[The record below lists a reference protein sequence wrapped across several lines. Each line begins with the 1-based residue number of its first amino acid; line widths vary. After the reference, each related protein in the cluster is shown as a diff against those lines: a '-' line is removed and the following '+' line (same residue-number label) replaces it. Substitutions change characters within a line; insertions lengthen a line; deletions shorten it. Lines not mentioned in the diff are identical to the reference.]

1 MSLRGKGEK
10 TSPGRTFQAPPG
22 FREASQPSLGSDE
35 VVSSAYHVRREMVR
49 TDTGAVYEAWD
60 MLLER
65 PVALKLA
72 WRDPGSPS
80 LIAEARR
87 CAAVAD
93 PAAVAT
99 YGVGNHRGVE
109 YVVAER
115 VEGVTLR
122 QHVTSH
128 VSAGDIVSP
137 AQVLELMLRVARGVA
152 ASHRARIALGEVS
165 GETAL
170 VTPAGRVVLGRLSLS
185 QVPSVGADEA
195 CWAPEAI
202 TGQKNPSD
210 PAAAAGIDLYGLGC
224 VAVELATGHPPF
236 RGDNVKATL
245 FGHVHTRPPVLSE
258 VRTDLP
264 VELADLVVELLAKV
278 PAARPPSA
286 EVVVAQLEAIAE
298 RAAATRRTLRVLVVD
313 HDQDRVRDLWSV
325 IRRAHARAT
334 VDAAT
339 DGNDATQKLRRD
351 RPDVVIVD
359 TRLRGPMNALEL
371 FMYMNGLE
379 EARGTALVA
388 VADQLDPRDAAVFT
402 QMGVGTTL
410 VRDAR
415 FHEVCGAL
423 IRRLAAAPRHGRA
436 QRITVSG

>member
-1 MSLRGKGEK
+1 MRGKGEK
-10 TSPGRTFQAPPG
+10 SSPGRMVLAPPG
-22 FREASQPSLGSDE
+22 FRDSPQAALNSDE
-35 VVSSAYHVRREMVR
+35 VVSSAYHVRRELTR
-49 TDTGAVYEAWD
+49 TDTGTVFEAWD

-72 WRDPGSPS
+72 WRDAGTPS
-80 LIAEARR
+80 LLNEARR
-87 CAAVAD
+87 CAAVVD
-93 PAAVAT
+93 PASVVT
-99 YGVGNHRGVE
+99 HGVGNHRGTE
-109 YVVAER
+109 YVVSER

-122 QHVTSH
+122 EHVTSH
-128 VSAGDIVSP
+128 VAAGDIVTP
-137 AQVLELMLRVARGVA
+137 TQVLDLLLRVARGVA
-152 ASHRARIALGEVS
+152 AAHRARVALGEVS

-170 VTPAGRVVLGRLSLS
+170 VTPAGRVVLGRLSMS

-202 TGQKNPSD
+202 TGQKSPSD
-210 PAAAAGIDLYGLGC
+210 PAAAAGIDLYGIGC
-224 VAVELATGHPPF
+224 VAVELATGRPPF
-236 RGDNVKATL
+236 AADNVKATL

-264 VELADLVVELLAKV
+264 VELADLVVELLAKM

-286 EVVVAQLEAIAE
+286 ELVVAQLESIAE
-298 RAAATRRTLRVLVVD
+298 RAAATRRSLRVLVVD

-325 IRRAHARAT
+325 IRRAHPRAT

-339 DGNDATQKLRRD
+339 DGNDAAQKLRRD
-351 RPDVVIVD
+351 RPDVVMVD

-371 FMYMNGLE
+371 FMSVTGLE
-379 EARGTALVA
+379 EARGVALVA
-388 VADQLDPRDAAVFT
+388 IADQLEPRDAAVFT
-402 QMGVGTTL
+402 QMGVGSTL

-423 IRRLAAAPRHGRA
+423 IRKLAAAPRRGRP